1 MLQVRHVH
9 MCAQVASNLVGS
21 RFCRAHVYAAA
32 ETLNKTSVES
42 LSPNASSWVLLLHTG
57 CTEITRLC
65 CTGPKSPKSPN
76 IIDLSQSSPELQ
88 TPQAARDSAAA
99 APTPSTGPDIV
110 VELMT
115 PPSSQQDRHLVGS

>member
-1 MLQVRHVH
+1 MHV
-9 MCAQVASNLVGS
+9 CAQPASNLVGS
-21 RFCRAHVYAAA
+21 RLCRAHAYAGA

-42 LSPNASSWVLLLHTG
+42 LNPKASSWVSLLHTG
-57 CTEITRLC
+57 CTEITRLY
-65 CTGPKSPKSPN
+65 CTGPKTPRSPN

-88 TPQAARDSAAA
+88 TPQAARDSTAA

-115 PPSSQQDRHLVGS
+115 PPSSQQDTHLVGS